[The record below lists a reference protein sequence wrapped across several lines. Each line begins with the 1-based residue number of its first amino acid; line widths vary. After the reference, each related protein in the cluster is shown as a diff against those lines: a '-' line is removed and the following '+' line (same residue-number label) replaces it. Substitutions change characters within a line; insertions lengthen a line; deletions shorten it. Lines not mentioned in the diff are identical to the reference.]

1 MEVLN
6 QIEEVKYLT
15 QFGAKLYDNI
25 IPIIKDLSKSYKL
38 FIVSNCQKG
47 YIESFLE
54 HYNLTEFFLDTEC
67 NGNTNKLKEEN
78 GLPKVESFE
87 NLYNIVRKQN
97 SENKDSQKNVSLL
110 EDSVNSTLRENND
123 YSKTNNQVEGV
134 EEADIVKT
142 DGKYIYYITGK
153 KLVIVNAVEATNMK
167 IASEI
172 KSEEEQIE
180 PKEIFINGNRLI
192 IVEQKYE
199 YNGQI
204 NENSVMDDMIYPS
217 DEYTNIKVYNIE
229 DKNKPVMEREIQIE
243 GSYLS
248 SRMVGENVYVLSNK
262 YIYSEL
268 LEKNKEELNEKL
280 EKERRKQKWTE
291 Q

>member
-1 MEVLN
+1 ME
-6 QIEEVKYLT
+6 Y
-15 QFGAKLYDNI
+15 
-25 IPIIKDLSKSYKL
+25 
-38 FIVSNCQKG
+38 
-47 YIESFLE
+47 
-54 HYNLTEFFLDTEC
+54 
-67 NGNTNKLKEEN
+67 TNKEEYLKNNTLQKMKDVKKKKKKPNLIYSLALATIVFIIAISIAVPINHNKNTADPIKQVKQDN

-172 KSEEEQIE
+172 KYEEEQIE

-204 NENSVMDDMIYPS
+204 NENSVIDDMIYSS
-217 DEYTNIKVYNIE
+217 DEYTNIK
-229 DKNKPVMEREIQIE
+229 EI
-243 GSYLS
+243 
-248 SRMVGENVYVLSNK
+248 VV
-262 YIYSEL
+262 
-268 LEKNKEELNEKL
+268 L
-280 EKERRKQKWTE
+280 EKEKTLYIYITDINGNRNIIPFDLVTNTYAGRAN
-291 Q
+291 

>member
-1 MEVLN
+1 MS
-6 QIEEVKYLT
+6 K
-15 QFGAKLYDNI
+15 
-25 IPIIKDLSKSYKL
+25 KD
-38 FIVSNCQKG
+38 
-47 YIESFLE
+47 YIEAINE
-54 HYNLTEFFLDTEC
+54 INADENLKNNALQKMKDVKKKKKKPNLIYSLALATIVFIIAISISVPI
-67 NGNTNKLKEEN
+67 NHNKNTADPIKQVKEEN

-97 SENKDSQKNVSLL
+97 SENKDSQKNASLL

-172 KSEEEQIE
+172 KYEEEQIE

-243 GSYLS
+243 GRYLS
-248 SRMVGENVYVLSNK
+248 SRMVG
-262 YIYSEL
+262 
-268 LEKNKEELNEKL
+268 
-280 EKERRKQKWTE
+280 
-291 Q
+291 

>member
-1 MEVLN
+1 ME
-6 QIEEVKYLT
+6 Y
-15 QFGAKLYDNI
+15 
-25 IPIIKDLSKSYKL
+25 
-38 FIVSNCQKG
+38 
-47 YIESFLE
+47 
-54 HYNLTEFFLDTEC
+54 
-67 NGNTNKLKEEN
+67 TNKEEYLKNNTLQKMKDVKKKKKKPNLIYSLALATIVFIIAISIAVPINHNKNTADPIKQVKEEN

-153 KLVIVNAVEATNMK
+153 KLVIVNAVDATNMK

-172 KSEEEQIE
+172 KYEEEQIE

-204 NENSVMDDMIYPS
+204 NENSVIDDMIYSS
-217 DEYTNIKVYNIE
+217 DEYTNIK
-229 DKNKPVMEREIQIE
+229 EI
-243 GSYLS
+243 
-248 SRMVGENVYVLSNK
+248 VV
-262 YIYSEL
+262 
-268 LEKNKEELNEKL
+268 L
-280 EKERRKQKWTE
+280 EKEKTLYIYITDINGNRNIIPFDLVTNTYAGRAN
-291 Q
+291 